1 MKGSGEPGTRVMN
14 EGVVRETKFQRDL
27 GLCRLLWI
35 GMQRKQQGLRCA
47 MAAEDGEGLRGVTK
61 VFACAGASKQ
71 RATIDDR
78 DSIAK
83 TGEAVGGGETG
94 GASTKNHDGLSGGGC
109 HENRERSQT
118 PAATASR

>member
-1 MKGSGEPGTRVMN
+1 MKGSGEPGTRVSN

-27 GLCRLLWI
+27 GPCRLLWI
-35 GMQRKQQGLRCA
+35 GMQRMQQGLCRV
-47 MAAEDGEGLRGVTK
+47 MAAEDGEGLRVVAQ
-61 VFACAGASKQ
+61 VFACAGASQ
-71 RATIDDR
+71 QGVTIDDR
-78 DSIAK
+78 DSIAM

-94 GASTKNHDGLSGGGC
+94 RTSTKNHDGLSGGGR

>member
-1 MKGSGEPGTRVMN
+1 M
-14 EGVVRETKFQRDL
+14 QRAEQ
-27 GLCRLLWI
+27 GLCRV
-35 GMQRKQQGLRCA
+35 

-61 VFACAGASKQ
+61 VLACAGSSEQGAP
-71 RATIDDR
+71 IDDR
-78 DSIAK
+78 DSIAM
-83 TGEAVGGGETG
+83 TGEVVGGGEPG